1 MATGKRFYWI
11 KLKDTFFTSDTV
23 DFFMSQPNG
32 ANYVV
37 LYQMLCLRTANTGG
51 RLSRQIG
58 EIIIPYDIAK
68 ITRDCKWFSEDTVR
82 VALELYKKFGL
93 VYEDTDGTLV
103 MSDHNSLVGSE
114 TDYAYQKQAQRVRD
128 RMEKEQALLSDGNN
142 VDSVHTDVHD
152 DVCKNVHTDIRYK
165 RLDIRDKDIDIK
177 DKEKNIKK
185 KAKTKTDYSDEFET
199 FWKTYPRPDG
209 KLAAY
214 KAWKARLNEGYTE
227 EQMINGSK
235 AYALQTSRKHTSNE
249 YIKMPATF
257 LGPNLWF
264 LEIIEK
270 SADRSDSSMED
281 DTDRIMQEYFNGV

>member
-37 LYQMLCLRTANTGG
+37 LYQMLCLRTANTDG

-58 EIIIPYDIAK
+58 EIIIPYDISK

-114 TDYAYQKQAQRVRD
+114 TDYAYQKKAQRVKERID
-128 RMEKEQALLSDGNN
+128 REWRLQLEGGN
-142 VDSVHTDVHD
+142 VDSVHSDVHD
-152 DVCKNVHTDIRYK
+152 DVCKNVHTDIRDK
-165 RLDIRDKDIDIK
+165 RLDIRDKNIDISS
-177 DKEKNIKK
+177 KEKILKK
-185 KAKTKTDYSDEFET
+185 KGYTKTEYSEKFEE
-199 FWKTYPRPDG
+199 FWKIYPRPDG
-209 KLAAY
+209 KIAAY
-214 KAWKARLNEGYTE
+214 KCWNTRLKEGYTAD
-227 EQMINGSK
+227 QMIDGAK
-235 AYALQTSRKHTSNE
+235 AYAQQTKKKRTEKDF
-249 YIKMPATF
+249 IKMPSTF

-264 LEIIEK
+264 MEN
-270 SADRSDSSMED
+270 ADKRTSVRNSEETD
-281 DTDRIMQEYFNGV
+281 DTDRIMQEYFDGV